1 MYRHSRLFSVISY
14 ITWIG
19 WVIALALRDKGDPL
33 VHRHINQSLLL
44 HSIAV
49 IGRFLTRA
57 HGPIGILGDIVG
69 IVCLILGIMGI
80 LRALRMSEEPLPLVG
95 KTDWVE

>member
-33 VHRHINQSLLL
+33 VHRHIN
-44 HSIAV
+44 
-49 IGRFLTRA
+49 
-57 HGPIGILGDIVG
+57 
-69 IVCLILGIMGI
+69 
-80 LRALRMSEEPLPLVG
+80 
-95 KTDWVE
+95 